1 MSRTHT
7 FKTFKKLKNHEN
19 FPYLFDVL
27 ICYESY
33 RYAPTLHVYRF
44 RSRSKGCLLPIF
56 VVLNRRKRKP
66 SWYSPA
72 SSTIQLVSPLTKEQ
86 VSIDNGGGGNWGT
99 SIKSNKKYER

>member
-1 MSRTHT
+1 MKIFHI
-7 FKTFKKLKNHEN
+7 
-19 FPYLFDVL
+19 YLFDVL